1 MEDARNLTTIATIGN
16 YAKNKA
22 SVAKSKS
29 LETKSTFEV
38 EHPDTKKK
46 TKVELTQ
53 AQADK
58 VNEQKTPEKRKE
70 ALKAI
75 VDEKVQT
82 GELAP
87 EFINGTPVVDK
98 FKLKVWESAPIKGK
112 AVTTKKVEVDKG
124 YKHNTDDASAWSRYL
139 AKTREAN

>member
-1 MEDARNLTTIATIGN
+1 MQDARNLTTVLAIGN
-16 YAKNKA
+16 YAKNAA
-22 SVAKSKS
+22 STTKSKS
-29 LETKSTFEV
+29 LETKNTFEV
-38 EHPDTKKK
+38 EHPNTKKK

-58 VNEQKTPEKRKE
+58 VKEQKTPETRKA
-70 ALKAI
+70 ALKTI
-75 VDEKVQT
+75 VDEKVQA

-87 EFINGTPVVDK
+87 EFVNATPVVDK

-112 AVTTKKVEVDKG
+112 AVTTKKVEVDNG